1 MVSNIFYFHPYLGKS
16 SKLTNIFQLGW
27 NHQLGEFF
35 DVFCMN
41 ILWIVFGSFMSFISS
56 QPQETQI
63 SPIGGSGLKTHHG
76 FVKVTVGYSILV
88 VSICHATAFTWC
100 IILGDAPLPHPQI
113 FGFPQEENGANF
125 FGPPCWIVMNMS
137 EVKSLNV
144 SWNHMDV
151 PKTGVPQ
158 NGWFIIENPIQNGW
172 FGGKTHHFWKHPY

>member
-1 MVSNIFYFHPYLGKS
+1 MARQWEVEWGGPRVV
-16 SKLTNIFQLGW
+16 GW
-27 NHQLGEFF
+27 EDHGTYQGMSEFF
-35 DVFCMN
+35 DGFCMN
-41 ILWIVFGSFMSFISS
+41 ILWIVLGHSCHSYLLSRKKH
-56 QPQETQI
+56 PKHP
-63 SPIGGSGLKTHHG
+63 SPIGGLGLKTHHG

-100 IILGDAPLPHPQI
+100 IILGDAPLLHPQI
-113 FGFPQEENGANF
+113 LGIPQEENGANF
-125 FGPPCWIVMNMS
+125 FGPPCWIVMSMS